1 MTLPGQDAP
10 VWKRQLN
17 EITLQHE
24 EWHGEDAQKPVTC
37 GLLQHKGKG
46 AWGGVNT
53 ELQGATICSGGIGEA
68 CGWESLWKLVNTE
81 KPHLSQEVPDRKY
94 LEIGRISFWV
104 SGANATYI
112 HPALILHFTY
122 SR

>member
-81 KPHLSQEVPDRKY
+81 KPQS
-94 LEIGRISFWV
+94 ISG
-104 SGANATYI
+104 S
-112 HPALILHFTY
+112 
-122 SR
+122 S